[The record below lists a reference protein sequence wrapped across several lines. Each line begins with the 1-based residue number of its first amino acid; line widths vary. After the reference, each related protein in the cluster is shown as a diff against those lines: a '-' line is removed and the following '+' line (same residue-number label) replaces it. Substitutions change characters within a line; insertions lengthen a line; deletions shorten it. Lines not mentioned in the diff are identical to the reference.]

1 VSRPDQSGKSGK
13 FPGPLT
19 RAGDGAFRLFTG
31 LFGWLVP
38 ALAAAMAG
46 VLAWNSRLAWENFG
60 PAFLWGTDWN
70 PVTESFGAFPFIW
83 GTLVSSFLALAIA
96 VPLGVGSAI
105 FLSEMAPRRISDYA
119 TFLVELL
126 AAIPSVI
133 LGLMGIFIL
142 VPAVRAVEPFLVS
155 TLGFLPFFRG
165 TPYGVGMLSAA
176 LVLALMILPYI
187 TSISR
192 DVLLSVPTSLKEGAL
207 ALGAT
212 RWEMVR
218 MVSLPFSRVGI
229 MGAVFLALGRALG
242 ETMAI
247 TMVIGNTAR
256 VSLSLIDPA
265 YSMAS
270 VIANE
275 FAEASSDLQAHTLI
289 AIGLVL
295 MLVTLLTNGAARF
308 MLLRMGVKAVGKNG

>member
-1 VSRPDQSGKSGK
+1 MKQPEPSGSLPTL
-13 FPGPLT
+13 PGPLM

-31 LFGWLVP
+31 FFGWLVP
-38 ALAAAMAG
+38 ALALTMAG
-46 VLAWNSRLAWENFG
+46 VLAWNSRLAWANFG

-70 PVTESFGAFPFIW
+70 PVTESFGALPFIW

-105 FLSEMAPRRISDYA
+105 FLSEMAPRHISDYA

-133 LGLMGIFIL
+133 LGLMGIFVL
-142 VPAVRAVEPFLVS
+142 VPAVKVVEPFLIS

-176 LVLALMILPYI
+176 LILALMILPYI

-192 DVLLSVPTSLKEGAL
+192 DVLLSVPGSLKEGAL

-212 RWEMVR
+212 KWETVR
-218 MVSLPFSRVGI
+218 MVSLPFARTGI
-229 MGAVFLALGRALG
+229 MGAIFLALGRALG

-247 TMVIGNTAR
+247 TMVIGNTPK

-275 FAEASSDLQAHTLI
+275 FAEASSDMQAHTLI
-289 AIGLVL
+289 AIALVL

-308 MLLRMGVKAVGKNG
+308 MLRHTGRRGGGK